1 VGFRALPP
9 KGGKALCLPNRNR
22 KLAKGHEM
30 AIGESFNYL
39 ELSFCAT
46 VGTEGID
53 RRVIFRD
60 VEFDDTHDATQVD
73 NIIKGMERAGWEI
86 HTALINTD
94 NDSQYID
101 NKDAATVSAVFDAL
115 FESPEDAGKIIA
127 YGELFGWM
135 ESNFERNRYGRKYE
149 DGFYGV
155 YDNAEEFAQEFV
167 ENDEEFS
174 GILNSPY
181 VSIDWEL
188 TADNLMNDFATHE
201 YGYELYV
208 FANH

>member
-1 VGFRALPP
+1 M
-9 KGGKALCLPNRNR
+9 
-22 KLAKGHEM
+22 KGHKM
-30 AIGESFNYL
+30 AIGETFSHL
-39 ELSFCAT
+39 EITFTAF

-60 VEFDDTHDATQVD
+60 VEFDDTHDCGSVD

-86 HTALINTD
+86 HTALIHTD
-94 NDSQYID
+94 NDSMYISGT
-101 NKDAATVSAVFDAL
+101 DAATVSAVFDAL

-127 YGELFGWM
+127 YGELFGWT
-135 ESNFERNRYGRKYE
+135 ESNFERSRYGRSYE
-149 DGFYGV
+149 DGFYGM

-167 ENDEEFS
+167 ENDKELS
-174 GILNSPY
+174 AVLTSPY
-181 VSIDWEL
+181 ISVDWVQ
-188 TADNLMNDFATHE
+188 TADNLMNDFASYY